1 MRDCID
7 LIRSGK
13 IPGPTIDSIHPAANV
28 QDAFRTMQRAQHIG
42 KIVVQ
47 MPEDA
52 SELESVAPRPIPEF
66 KSDRSYLIV
75 GGLGGLGREVA
86 SWMVENGARN
96 LIFLSRSARE
106 GKDNQD
112 FLDELR
118 SQECQVQLV
127 AGSVAKLEDVQQ
139 ATSKAAQPL
148 AGIIQMSMALKVHSF
163 LFLFSFFF
171 CFQRA
176 PRFHF

>member
-148 AGIIQMSMALKVHSF
+148 AGIIQMSMALKVH
-163 LFLFSFFF
+163 FFPLQLYF
-171 CFQRA
+171 IF
-176 PRFHF
+176 